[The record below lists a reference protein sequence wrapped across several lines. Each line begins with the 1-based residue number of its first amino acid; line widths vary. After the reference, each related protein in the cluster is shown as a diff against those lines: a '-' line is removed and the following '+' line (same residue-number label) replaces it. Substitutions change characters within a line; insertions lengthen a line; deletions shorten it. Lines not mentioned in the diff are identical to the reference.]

1 MFQNF
6 LEKIWKNTYFRRVFV
21 VFFSSLAILGT
32 AGACAFPGG
41 SLGSQTVYGVLKR
54 DPGVRQDGFVKANA
68 VKLNS
73 GEIVGQGLS
82 PLSTLKIFQVN
93 NQILYALT
101 QEKGLFKT
109 NDGGI
114 TWERIYILSL
124 GDDVDT
130 GIALNDRLVV
140 VDFDVDRNLGQVI
153 YAAVVEDRVSKVFRS
168 LDSGRTFSEI
178 YTEVQNQD
186 QIGFVRVDPVNT
198 NNIFVAIEK
207 GALLKSI
214 DGGNT
219 WKKIRSFRDTP
230 VGMGFVPEFGQI
242 FFVLFETQG
251 LAVSKDLGQTWD
263 LQALSK
269 SESQIGERQ
278 PRDGLDISFNEALTF
293 GRYEKIV
300 PVTAGIDF
308 DYKEKKLISRNV
320 QQGWLLIADR
330 QMWFSEDINKDFR
343 KLILPSQA
351 EQFDLYDIAP
361 DPQSGLSRIYVSI
374 NDKLFTTTNR
384 GESWD
389 TREKINIVDGQ
400 IGNISQILIDAK
412 NTEIMYL
419 GLVDKNAR
427 RSGGFLSF

>member
-1 MFQNF
+1 MNGKQV
-6 LEKIWKNTYFRRVFV
+6 LSGYRHTRSKNSRKNNIDQVENT
-21 VFFSSLAILGT
+21 FFD
-32 AGACAFPGG
+32 
-41 SLGSQTVYGVLKR
+41 VDR
-54 DPGVRQDGFVKANA
+54 
-68 VKLNS
+68 NS
-73 GEIVGQGLS
+73 
-82 PLSTLKIFQVN
+82 
-93 NQILYALT
+93 
-101 QEKGLFKT
+101 
-109 NDGGI
+109 
-114 TWERIYILSL
+114 YILNKSKKNNINK
-124 GDDVDT
+124 VENT
-130 GIALNDRLVV
+130 F
-140 VDFDVDRNLGQVI
+140 FDVDRNLGQVI
-153 YAAVVEDRVSKVFRS
+153 YAAVVEDSVSKVFRS